1 MTLSFEAKK
10 VTQREGHEKVMNS
23 PKTMIHRAISVIYKR
38 RGERGQAI
46 IEFALLL
53 PVLIVII
60 IATFELAR
68 VFIVQQHLVSAAE
81 LGARTGTI
89 RNNTVADVESAIRTY
104 LENTQVNDG
113 FTTTISGVGADEDFN
128 STVVVTVNHTLTL
141 FTTVVIPGFDGFTV
155 PLEASITMRHQ

>member
-1 MTLSFEAKK
+1 MHRVIS
-10 VTQREGHEKVMNS
+10 
-23 PKTMIHRAISVIYKR
+23 MIHRR
-38 RGERGQAI
+38 RGERGQAVV
-46 IEFALLL
+46 EFALLM
-53 PVLIVII
+53 PVLIVIV

-81 LGARTGTI
+81 MGARTGTI
-89 RNNTVADVESAIRTY
+89 RNNTVAEVESAIRTY
-104 LENTQVNDG
+104 LENTQVDTN

-141 FTTVVIPGFDGFTV
+141 FTTLVIPGFDGFTV